1 MHLIVNLLNTKTED
15 EVPSFPWTNVG
26 LICFTPKLSNL
37 IFWQKLKPHTPY
49 KRIFLMMTSV
59 SQMSMSR
66 NDRVSFFF
74 LKKKLYIARINLI
87 CKYSR

>member
-37 IFWQKLKPHTPY
+37 IFWQK
-49 KRIFLMMTSV
+49 IETSY
-59 SQMSMSR
+59 SLQK
-66 NDRVSFFF
+66 NFFDDDIS
-74 LKKKLYIARINLI
+74 KSNVNV
-87 CKYSR
+87 